1 MVDLASTLLQ
11 RWTLT
16 RLGVAVLLASAL
28 TGCVTTSPEP
38 QPWPEVLEIRLS
50 WMVWGEVQEEFT
62 VPAGGQARWVRQGSG
77 EADFPVTQAEFE
89 RVRDQVR
96 DFEGIPFSCDRVM
109 TDMPTGRLE
118 WSRQGEPIQTLDFD
132 PGCVSGDADGLFDK
146 VHAAAGL
153 LAEVR
158 DRDR

>member
-38 QPWPEVLEIRLS
+38 QPWPEVSEIRLS

-77 EADFPVTQAEFE
+77 EADFPVT
-89 RVRDQVR
+89 
-96 DFEGIPFSCDRVM
+96 
-109 TDMPTGRLE
+109 
-118 WSRQGEPIQTLDFD
+118 
-132 PGCVSGDADGLFDK
+132 
-146 VHAAAGL
+146 
-153 LAEVR
+153 
-158 DRDR
+158 